1 MTGLPGSC
9 QPRCQTARYGHGL
22 LATTYAWR
30 DERNPSVMLSV
41 HQSDFIMPIVAMIG
55 WMVNTHAASSWNA
68 P

>member
-1 MTGLPGSC
+1 
-9 QPRCQTARYGHGL
+9 
-22 LATTYAWR
+22 
-30 DERNPSVMLSV
+30 MLSV